1 MLAPPPLWVDASPC
15 LLLTWS
21 AERVTHQR
29 TEVAELTV
37 LRTGR
42 EPGQGTE
49 SGTKTRKDHPGSKA
63 RWRVTRDGGM
73 K

>member
-1 MLAPPPLWVDASPC
+1 MLAPPSLWVGVSPS

-21 AERVTHQR
+21 AERVAHQR

-37 LRTGR
+37 LRAGR

-49 SGTKTRKDHPGSKA
+49 SGTKMRKDYPGSEA
-63 RWRVTRDGGM
+63 RWRVTREGG
-73 K
+73 